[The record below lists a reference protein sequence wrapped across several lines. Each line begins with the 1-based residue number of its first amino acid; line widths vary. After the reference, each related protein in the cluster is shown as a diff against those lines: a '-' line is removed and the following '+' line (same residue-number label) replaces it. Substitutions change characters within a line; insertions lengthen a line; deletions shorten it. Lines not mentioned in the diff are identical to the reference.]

1 MLGDAEVIA
10 AIYARKSARP
20 QISCDRVS
28 PTDACGAEMI
38 LGDRRGGS
46 AALAAPS
53 WAQEALPATRAR
65 ALSSAAG
72 FGLGAVLYGQID

>member
-20 QISCDRVS
+20 QISCDRVA

-38 LGDRRGGS
+38 LCDRRGGS

-53 WAQEALPATRAR
+53 
-65 ALSSAAG
+65 
-72 FGLGAVLYGQID
+72 